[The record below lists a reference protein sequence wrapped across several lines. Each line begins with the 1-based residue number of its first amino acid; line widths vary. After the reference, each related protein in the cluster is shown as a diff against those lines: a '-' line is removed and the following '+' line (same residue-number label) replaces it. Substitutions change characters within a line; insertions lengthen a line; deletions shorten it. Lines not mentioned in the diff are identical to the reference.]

1 MRVNRYSSKPLF
13 GWPLLSWKKGAR
25 KLANLLRCL
34 FYGQTMPEFLVHVV
48 VRSKGQGEIYT
59 QAEILLFIEY
69 AVIYF
74 ALDR

>member
-25 KLANLLRCL
+25 KLANFLRCL
-34 FYGQTMPEFLVHVV
+34 FYGQTMPEFLIHVV
-48 VRSKGQGEIYT
+48 VRSIGVGGIYT
-59 QAEILLFIEY
+59 PAEILLFME
-69 AVIYF
+69 F